1 VLIEPGRGIGSIQE
15 ALITPTTVLTRIA
28 LLALALSLVACGPT
42 YRDTDHTAST
52 ARVIPED
59 LTVHDELN
67 VGRGD
72 LIDWKTVTPIESGR
86 AELVVRIGDPFK
98 GKHGLTG
105 QVTVYD
111 VDAREYTRQPIEP
124 NVVRYDLTWHAES
137 ETTYLIKLEG
147 IGGKSKYS
155 LEFRVDASPPDPCAN
170 VRCPTG
176 SYCESGRCVAEIGP
190 DSCDPPCGRGAVCR
204 DGRCQGG
211 CAGGCPS
218 GQICSSRQ
226 GRCVKDPCAK
236 KRCSSGE
243 VCRGGVCRKRG
254 GSGPRLPCQ
263 PECGEGTICKR
274 GKCVVAPLGP
284 ISAKIVQAVPR
295 GAQTTLF
302 LNKGKRHKVKVGQ
315 TGSVKGVGSFKI
327 TEVFEYR
334 CKAVIGKPATA
345 LGNAKTG
352 VIYR

>member
-1 VLIEPGRGIGSIQE
+1 
-15 ALITPTTVLTRIA
+15 
-28 LLALALSLVACGPT
+28 VACGPT

-86 AELVVRIGDPFK
+86 AELIVRIGDPFK

-111 VDAREYTRQPIEP
+111 IDAREYTRQPIEP
-124 NVVRYDLTWHAES
+124 NVVRYDLTWHSEA

-147 IGGKSKYS
+147 IGGKSKYN
-155 LEFRVDASPPDPCAN
+155 LEFRVDASPSNPCAN
-170 VRCPTG
+170 VRCATG
-176 SYCESGRCVAEIGP
+176 SYCENGRCVAEMGE
-190 DSCDPPCGRGAVCR
+190 STCNPPCQGGSSCR
-204 DGRCQGG
+204 DGRCEGG

-218 GQICSSRQ
+218 GQLCSSKQ
-226 GRCVKDPCAK
+226 GRCVKDPCAR
-236 KRCSSGE
+236 KRCPSGE
-243 VCRGGVCRKRG
+243 VCRGGVCRPRASS
-254 GSGPRLPCQ
+254 SGPRLPCQ
-263 PECGEGTICKR
+263 PECGEGTLCKR

-284 ISAKIVQAVPR
+284 IAAKIVQAVPR
-295 GAQTTLF
+295 GAQTILI

-315 TGSVKGVGSFKI
+315 SGSVKGVGSFKI

-334 CKAVIGKPATA
+334 CKAVISKPATS

-352 VIYR
+352 VIYRK